1 MFLIFVSPTVSLV
14 DMDMNGY
21 DVMKLKDRAI
31 LFHEYD
37 SKGGRDVDD
46 GKGDG
51 FGSGSG
57 SSVGESGNVLKKNLK
72 KSDSTMSA
80 RTILNKGITSSNRP
94 NLKTKID
101 ENAYKSF
108 LREKYLVGWLM
119 YLVLM

>member
-1 MFLIFVSPTVSLV
+1 M
-14 DMDMNGY
+14 
-21 DVMKLKDRAI
+21 
-31 LFHEYD
+31 
-37 SKGGRDVDD
+37 DD

-51 FGSGSG
+51 SGFGSGSG
-57 SSVGESGNVLKKNLK
+57 VGESGNGIKTNLK

-94 NLKTKID
+94 NLRIKID
-101 ENAYKSF
+101 ESAYKQF